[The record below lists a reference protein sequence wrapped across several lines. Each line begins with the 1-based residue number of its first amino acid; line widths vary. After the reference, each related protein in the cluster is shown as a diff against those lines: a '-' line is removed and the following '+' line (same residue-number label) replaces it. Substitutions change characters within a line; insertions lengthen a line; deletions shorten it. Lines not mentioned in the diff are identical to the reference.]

1 MTDLLSFIAVVLL
14 VVMSASVWGRLTLM
28 LFAILAIAFGAL
40 TAVSSQLARSGD
52 ERLRWL
58 MTKARR
64 VVRR

>member
-1 MTDLLSFIAVVLL
+1 MTDLLSFLAVVLL
-14 VVMSASVWGRLTLM
+14 VVMSASVWGRLALM

-40 TAVSSQLARSGD
+40 TAVSSQIARSGD

-58 MTKARR
+58 MIKARR